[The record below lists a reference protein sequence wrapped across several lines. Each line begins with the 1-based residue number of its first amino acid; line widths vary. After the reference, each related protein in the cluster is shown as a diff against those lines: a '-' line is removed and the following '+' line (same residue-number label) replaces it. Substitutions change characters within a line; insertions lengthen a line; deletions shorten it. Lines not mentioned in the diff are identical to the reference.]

1 MKARKCS
8 GRFAYARNTFGMNPS
23 FARDSSSTARTSSGS
38 SSSGSVPKREG
49 AALCAA
55 PSLNGGW
62 LLGRADVPAGDIDR
76 SLLGRLVDVD
86 RVRCL
91 LQLRDRDPFDRGL
104 GLAVV
109 HRLERVGWLRVELVA
124 GALVDVRRL
133 VDVAARRA
141 QLHDQPFGAV
151 QQ

>member
-1 MKARKCS
+1 MNARTCS
-8 GRFAYARNTFGMNPS
+8 GRFAYARKTFGMKPS
-23 FARDSSSTARTSSGS
+23 FARDSSSTARTSSGT

-76 SLLGRLVDVD
+76 GLLGRLVDVD
-86 RVRCL
+86 RVRRL
-91 LQLRDRDPFDRGL
+91 LELRDGQTFDRGL

-109 HRLERVGWLRVELVA
+109 HRLERIGGFRVELVA

-133 VDVAARRA
+133 IGV
-141 QLHDQPFGAV
+141 
-151 QQ
+151 